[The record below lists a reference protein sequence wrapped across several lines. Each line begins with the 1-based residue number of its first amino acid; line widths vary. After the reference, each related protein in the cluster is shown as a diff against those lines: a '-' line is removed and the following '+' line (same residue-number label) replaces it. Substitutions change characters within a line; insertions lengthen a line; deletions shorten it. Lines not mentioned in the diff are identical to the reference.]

1 MKTSAKT
8 LTVKEIYKASAKFV
22 GNESVNLVLADGT
35 TFGVTAKTVTTLPET
50 GENGILYLVKKA
62 ETAEGNLF
70 DEYLWVMKEDG
81 TFGFEKV
88 GATDVAVTL
97 YDGLGQNTDG
107 AMTQKAVT
115 DIIGNLEATLHALN
129 NGEES

>member
-1 MKTSAKT
+1 MKTAAKT
-8 LTVKEIYKASAKFV
+8 LTVKEIYNASAKFV

-35 TFGVTAKTVTTLPET
+35 TFGVTAKTVATLPET

-62 ETAEGNLF
+62 ETAEGNIF
-70 DEYLWVMKEDG
+70 DEFLWVLKEDG

-88 GATDVAVTL
+88 GATDVMVIL

>member
-1 MKTSAKT
+1 M
-8 LTVKEIYKASAKFV
+8 VI
-22 GNESVNLVLADGT
+22 
-35 TFGVTAKTVTTLPET
+35 
-50 GENGILYLVKKA
+50 
-62 ETAEGNLF
+62 
-70 DEYLWVMKEDG
+70 
-81 TFGFEKV
+81 
-88 GATDVAVTL
+88 L